1 MPHKDPNCEM
11 ARFVRSKE
19 QDHLLGLY
27 GAAEGSTVAPLSPSG
42 LTLEDLEGEVLQF
55 PTNCSNC
62 ASPCK
67 TNMKLTRILSNLL
80 MLGNLNTLYNAL
92 LCTVV
97 TIHIDSIRTVHC
109 TLLLNNRVTGF
120 GKI

>member
-1 MPHKDPNCEM
+1 MV
-11 ARFVRSKE
+11 RFVRSKE

-55 PTNCSNC
+55 PTNCPNC

-67 TNMKLTRILSNLL
+67 TNMKLTRILCNHM
-80 MLGNLNTLYNAL
+80 MLFVTTLVVVL
-92 LCTVV
+92 TKLCTQVLG
-97 TIHIDSIRTVHC
+97 I
-109 TLLLNNRVTGF
+109 
-120 GKI
+120 KILVEFANDQNCL